1 MIEDFSDDDFDELM
15 DLLNRSDSMKYTEIL
30 VKTHL
35 ERAVMNLDEF
45 VDSDAKKHM
54 VSITNYVMNRHM

>member
-1 MIEDFSDDDFDELM
+1 M

-35 ERAVMNLDEF
+35 ERAVTNLNAF

-54 VSITNYVMNRHM
+54 VSITDYVMNRHM